1 MRYAI
6 RKLVT
11 MILTIL
17 MVSLLVFLAFSI
29 IPGDPATQMLGTNAT
44 AQKLEALRAQMGLDR
59 PLLIRYLEWVKN
71 FISGDM
77 GISYSYHVPVRQ
89 MLYDKLGIMLTLTGL
104 SFLLIVLLSIPL
116 GILTAKYYDRYFAK
130 AFDVLNQLFMAI
142 PPFFIGILIT
152 YLFGLLMHLFTPGG
166 FVSYK
171 SDPWGYFLYMLTAS
185 FSIALPKAAMSMRLL
200 KTSVLSEA
208 KLDYVRTAY
217 SRGNRTNQV
226 LYRHVLRNALI
237 PVVTFLGMT
246 LADIVAGSIVIEQ
259 VFSIPGFGRLLIT
272 SISNRDYP
280 VAQAIIVIIAFLV
293 VVINFIVDS
302 LYPLIDPRVK
312 KDEQ

>member
-200 KTSVLSEA
+200 KNSVLSEA

>member
-1 MRYAI
+1 MRYAF

-200 KTSVLSEA
+200 KNSVLSEA